1 MEKNKN
7 TDANFRMVKRLM
19 EQYDQKQAKASLSA
33 GAKRMSGDERK
44 AESNELKDR
53 GETMMR
59 NQSSYNRYS
68 QLIVRDDAARVS
80 DLVIK

>member
-1 MEKNKN
+1 
-7 TDANFRMVKRLM
+7 
-19 EQYDQKQAKASLSA
+19 
-33 GAKRMSGDERK
+33 MSGDERK